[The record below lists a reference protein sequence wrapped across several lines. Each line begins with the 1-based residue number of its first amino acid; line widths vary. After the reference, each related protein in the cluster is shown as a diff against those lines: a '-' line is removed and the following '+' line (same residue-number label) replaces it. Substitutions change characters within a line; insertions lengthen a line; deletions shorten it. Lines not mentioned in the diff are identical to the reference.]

1 MIQANELRIGNWVNF
16 HNDNTYF
23 EVTEIT
29 KEGLGVRNETMDT
42 WIEIDEFSPVPLTP
56 EILEKCGFKDSE
68 WEHKTKSECLFVG
81 NDIIHIMDARDKN
94 YSFTAPCKYLHQ
106 LQNLYFSLTGTE
118 LIINL

>member
-1 MIQANELRIGNWVNF
+1 MIQANELRIGNWVKL
-16 HNDNTYF
+16 DNSKVWRKIWDGKEYK
-23 EVTEIT
+23 VTIDTLLEISSNSDWYSPILLT
-29 KEGLGVRNETMDT
+29 KK
-42 WIEIDEFSPVPLTP
+42 
-56 EILEKCGFKDSE
+56 ILYKCGFKDSE
-68 WEHKTKSECLFVG
+68 WEHKTKSDCLFVD